1 MTIKKRGLGKG
12 LEALLGTSQAAR
24 QKQLS
29 ADIQTDAANN
39 KVDSS
44 KGELQTLPIN
54 WLCPGK
60 YQPRRD
66 MSQEALEELASS
78 IRAQGIIQPIV
89 VRQIDEQKFEI
100 IAGER
105 RWRACQLVR
114 LETVPC
120 LVKNVEDDAAVAMA
134 LIENIQREDL
144 NAIEEAVALQRLMTE
159 FDLSHQQVAEAV
171 GKSRSSVSNLL
182 RLNQLNEDVK
192 KLVEH
197 GDLDM
202 GHARAL
208 LALEG
213 AQQSETAVLIA
224 QKSMT
229 VRDTERLVQR
239 LLNPPQEKPEKKPD
253 PEQQQLSQSL
263 SSKLGVSVQF
273 VRSGKENG
281 KVILNYQNAEE
292 WEKICHFLNLK

>member
-12 LEALLGTSQAAR
+12 LEALLGTSQVAR
-24 QKQLS
+24 QKQIS
-29 ADIQTDAANN
+29 ADIQTDAAKI
-39 KVDSS
+39 KVDEST
-44 KGELQTLPIN
+44 GELQTLPIN

-78 IRAQGIIQPIV
+78 IRAQGVIQPII
-89 VRQIDEQKFEI
+89 VRQLEPQKFEI

-144 NAIEEAVALQRLMTE
+144 NAIEEAAALQKLMIE
-159 FDLSHQQVAEAV
+159 FDLSHQQVADAV
-171 GKSRSSVSNLL
+171 GKSRSAVSNLL
-182 RLNQLNEDVK
+182 RLNQLNDDVK

-213 AQQSETAVLIA
+213 AQQSEIAMLVA
-224 QKSMT
+224 QKSLT
-229 VRDTERLVQR
+229 VRDTERLIQR
-239 LLNPPQEKPEKKPD
+239 LLNPPQEKPEKTPD

-292 WEKICHFLNLK
+292 WEKIRQFLNLN